1 MSRSRIRW
9 AVPVVVA
16 ATVAGTVLVGSATAG
31 ADPSN
36 LAPRTAAELVA
47 DLAAPTTDALSGT
60 VTESADLG
68 LPALPSTGR
77 DTLGPT
83 TLLTGTHTLRVWTNG
98 PDRSRVALQDQLAE
112 YDVVRSGKD
121 VWTWSSQGRE
131 ATHLSLP
138 ARSKAE
144 TPPAGLPTTPGE
156 AASAALAAI
165 GPSTTL
171 AVDDAVSVAG
181 RSARQLVLT
190 PRGGDTLIGS
200 VRIAVD
206 AETHVPL
213 RVQVYPA
220 GASTPAF
227 AVGFTEVSFRAP
239 ADSVFAFT
247 PPATAKVRELPTPTR
262 NAPARAAKP
271 GRQAPTVSGTG
282 WSSVLTLTG
291 LRPTP
296 EQTAQLDQLGT
307 PVPQGRILTTAL
319 VSVLLTNNGRL
330 LVGAVP
336 ARVLQ
341 AAA

>member
-1 MSRSRIRW
+1 MSSSRIRW

-16 ATVAGTVLVGSATAG
+16 ATVAGSVLVGSATAG
-31 ADPSN
+31 ADPST
-36 LAPRTAAELVA
+36 LAPRTAAELLA

-68 LPALPSTGR
+68 LPALPTTGH
-77 DTLGPT
+77 DALGPT
-83 TLLTGTHTLRVWTNG
+83 TLLTGTHTLRVWTDG
-98 PDRSRVALQDQLAE
+98 PDRSRVALQGQLAE
-112 YDVVRSGKD
+112 YDVVRSGAD

-138 ARSKAE
+138 ARSTGAV
-144 TPPAGLPTTPGE
+144 PPSGLPSTPGE

-165 GPSTTL
+165 GPSTTV

-181 RSARQLVLT
+181 RPARQLVLT
-190 PRGGDTLIGS
+190 PRGGDTLVGS

-213 RVQVYPA
+213 QVQVYAA
-220 GASTPAF
+220 GAGAPAF
-227 AVGFTEVSFRAP
+227 QVGFSSVSFRAP
-239 ADSVFAFT
+239 AADVFAFT
-247 PPATAKVRELPTPTR
+247 PPAGATVRQLT
-262 NAPARAAKP
+262 
-271 GRQAPTVSGTG
+271 APTTPAGAARPERSRPILSGTG

-291 LRPTP
+291 VRPTP
-296 EQTAQLDQLGT
+296 AQIAQLDQLAT
-307 PVPQGRILTTAL
+307 VVPQGRLLSTAL
-319 VSVLLTNNGRL
+319 VSVLLTNDGRL

>member
-9 AVPVVVA
+9 VVPAVVA
-16 ATVAGTVLVGSATAG
+16 ATVAGSVLVGTATAG

-36 LAPRTAAELVA
+36 LAPRTAMQLLA

-83 TLLTGTHTLRVWTNG
+83 TLLSGTHTLRVWTNG
-98 PDRSRVALQDQLAE
+98 PERGRVALQGQLAE
-112 YDVVRSGKD
+112 YDVVRSGAN

-131 ATHLSLP
+131 ATHRTLP
-138 ARSKAE
+138 SRSK
-144 TPPAGLPTTPGE
+144 PAAPSALSSALPSTPGE

-165 GPSTTL
+165 GPSTTVT
-171 AVDDAVSVAG
+171 VDDAVSVAD
-181 RSARQLVLT
+181 RPARQLVLT
-190 PRGGDTLIGS
+190 PRGGNTLVGS

-213 RVQVYPA
+213 RVQVYAA

-227 AVGFTEVSFRAP
+227 TVGFSEVSFRAP
-239 ADSVFAFT
+239 ADDVFAFA
-247 PPATAKVRELPTPTR
+247 PPAGATVRELT
-262 NAPARAAKP
+262 APGKAQAAKP
-271 GRQAPTVSGTG
+271 SGPKPTVSGTG
-282 WSSVLTLTG
+282 WSSVVTLAG

-296 EQTAQLDQLGT
+296 AQTAQLTQLGT
-307 PVPQGRILTTAL
+307 IVPQGRVLTTAL
-319 VSVLLTNNGRL
+319 VSVLLTTDGRL